1 MKLKPIRISIF
12 HQFNRGMMVT
22 KPFRF
27 LLFLV
32 VIVGLIWGMV
42 IGHTTRIFA
51 QDNPSGTTKTLVMA
65 TSPDYPPYEFKDTA
79 TSGEKIVGFDVEIAE
94 YITNKL
100 GYNLTVIGMD
110 FNGLIPALTAKR
122 ADFVMAGMT
131 PTPERQKNVEFSDI
145 YFEAKNTIVSF
156 QDQNYQTI
164 EQLKGKKVG
173 VQLGSIQQE
182 AVKNWPD
189 VIVVPLNKT
198 SDIIQ
203 ELKSKRLDAGVL
215 ENTIVKGYIAGNPG
229 LIYHEVPNTEA
240 AGSAIAFPKG
250 SPWVQ
255 PFNQVIQEMKS
266 SGKIEQLAQKWFDR
280 PVVTTE
286 TPEVPHGTGL
296 KLDFNKIYSNLPYI
310 LAGIFITLQFS
321 LVSAFFGF
329 LWGTILALFKIS
341 TLKPLNIFS
350 QGYTSIFRGTPLL
363 VQLTL
368 IYFATPQLTGYDITA
383 FQAGI
388 LTFSLN
394 SGAYIS
400 ETIRAGIQAVD
411 KGQKEA
417 CEALGIQYQLMMLDI
432 ILPQALRNILP
443 ALVNE
448 SINLLK
454 DSTLVSVIGVEDLLR
469 RAQIVGA
476 EKYIY
481 FEPLI
486 FVAVIYYLM
495 IMTLTWGANQ
505 LEYQLKRS
513 S

>member
-1 MKLKPIRISIF
+1 MGQSP
-12 HQFNRGMMVT
+12 Q
-22 KPFRF
+22 
-27 LLFLV
+27 
-32 VIVGLIWGMV
+32 
-42 IGHTTRIFA
+42 IFA
-51 QDNPSGTTKTLVMA
+51 QENPSGTTKTLVMA

-79 TSGEKIVGFDVEIAE
+79 TSGEKIVGFDVDIAE
-94 YITNKL
+94 YITKQL
-100 GYNLTVIGMD
+100 GYNLTVVGMD

-131 PTPERQKNVEFSDI
+131 PTPDRKKNVEFSDI
-145 YFEAKNTIVSF
+145 YFEAKNTIVSL
-156 QDQNYQTI
+156 QDKNYKNPD
-164 EQLKGKKVG
+164 QLKGKKVG

-182 AVKNWPD
+182 AVKNWQG
-189 VIVVPLNKT
+189 VIAVPLNKT

-203 ELKSKRLDAGVL
+203 ELNSKRLDAGVL
-215 ENTIVKGYIAGNPG
+215 ENTIVKGYIAANPG
-229 LIYHEVPNTEA
+229 LVYNEVPNTEE

-250 SPWVQ
+250 SPLVQ
-255 PFNQVIQEMKS
+255 PFNEVIQQMKA
-266 SGKIEQLAQKWFDR
+266 SGKIEQLAKKWFDR
-280 PVVTTE
+280 PVVTQA
-286 TPEVPHGTGL
+286 PEVPHGKGL
-296 KLDFNKIYSNLPYI
+296 KLDFNKIAPNIPYI

-329 LWGTILALFKIS
+329 IWGTILALFKIS
-341 TLKPLNIFS
+341 TIKPLNIFS

-417 CEALGIQYQLMMLDI
+417 CEALGVNYQLMMLDI
-432 ILPQALRNILP
+432 ILPQALKNILP

-495 IMTLTWGANQ
+495 IITLTWGANK

>member
-1 MKLKPIRISIF
+1 M
-12 HQFNRGMMVT
+12 T
-22 KPFRF
+22 F
-27 LLFLV
+27 LT
-32 VIVGLIWGMV
+32 WGII
-42 IGHTTRIFA
+42 IGNNPPTSA
-51 QDNPSGTTKTLVMA
+51 QETPSKTTKTLVMA

-79 TSGEKIVGFDVEIAE
+79 TSGEKIVGFDVDIAE
-94 YITNKL
+94 YITQKL

-131 PTPERQKNVEFSDI
+131 PTPDRKKNVEFSDI
-145 YFEAKNTIVSF
+145 YFEAKNTIVSL
-156 QDQNYQTI
+156 QDKNYQNP
-164 EQLKGKKVG
+164 EQLQGKKVG

-182 AVKNWPD
+182 AVKNWQG
-189 VIVVPLNKT
+189 VRVVPLNKT

-215 ENTIVKGYIAGNPG
+215 ENTIVRGYIAANPG
-229 LIYHEVPNTEA
+229 LVYHEVPNTEA

-250 SPWVQ
+250 SPLVQ
-255 PFNQVIQEMKS
+255 PFNQVIQEMKA
-266 SGKIEQLAQKWFDR
+266 SGKIEQLAKQWFDR
-280 PVVTTE
+280 SAVVAE
-286 TPEVPHGTGL
+286 TPEIPHGTGL
-296 KLDFNKIYSNLPYI
+296 KLDFNKISPNIPYI

-350 QGYTSIFRGTPLL
+350 QAYTSIFRGTPLL

-417 CEALGIQYQLMMLDI
+417 CEALGVQYQLMMLDI

-454 DSTLVSVIGVEDLLR
+454 DSTLVSVIGVEDMLR

-495 IMTLTWGANQ
+495 IITLTWGANG
-505 LEYQLKRS
+505 LERQLKS
-513 S
+513 NS

>member
-1 MKLKPIRISIF
+1 MILK
-12 HQFNRGMMVT
+12 N
-22 KPFRF
+22 PFKY
-27 LLFLV
+27 LLFLFLTTLV
-32 VIVGLIWGMV
+32 IWGIITSHNV
-42 IGHTTRIFA
+42 PTSA
-51 QDNPSGTTKTLVMA
+51 QEKPSGTTKTLIMA
-65 TSPDYPPYEFKDTA
+65 TSPDYPPYQFKDTA
-79 TSGEKIVGFDVEIAE
+79 TSGDKIVGFDVDIAE
-94 YITNKL
+94 YITQQL
-100 GYNLTVIGMD
+100 GYDLKIDGMD

-131 PTPERQKNVEFSDI
+131 PTPERQKNVAFSDI
-145 YFEAKNTIVSF
+145 YFEAKNTIVSL
-156 QDQNYQTI
+156 DTQNYTNP

-182 AVKNWPD
+182 AVKNWSG
-189 VIVVPLNKT
+189 VTAIHLNKT

-215 ENTIVKGYIAGNPG
+215 ENTIVMGYIASNPG
-229 LIYHEVPNTEA
+229 LVYHEVPNTEA
-240 AGSAIAFPKG
+240 AGSAIAFPKN
-250 SPWVQ
+250 SPLVE
-255 PFNQVIQEMKS
+255 PFNQVIQQMQA
-266 SGKIEQLAQKWFDR
+266 SGKIEELAKKWFDR
-280 PVVTTE
+280 PVSLE
-286 TPEVPHGTGL
+286 TAEVPQGKGL
-296 KLDFNKIYSNLPYI
+296 KLDFNKIAPNIPYI

-329 LWGTILALFKIS
+329 IWGTILALFKIS
-341 TLKPLNIFS
+341 TIKPLNIFS
-350 QGYTSIFRGTPLL
+350 QAYTSIFRGTPLL

-388 LTFSLN
+388 LAFSLN

-417 CEALGIQYQLMMLDI
+417 CEALGIQYQLMMVDI

-454 DSTLVSVIGVEDLLR
+454 DSTLVSVIGVEDMLR

-486 FVAVIYYLM
+486 FVAIIYYIM
-495 IMTLTWGANQ
+495 IITLTWGANG
-505 LEYQLKRS
+505 LERKLKS
-513 S
+513 NS

>member
-1 MKLKPIRISIF
+1 MA
-12 HQFNRGMMVT
+12 T
-22 KPFRF
+22 KPFKF
-27 LLFLV
+27 LLFLFLLTG
-32 VIVGLIWGMV
+32 IIWGIVMGQPSQ
-42 IGHTTRIFA
+42 ILA
-51 QDNPSGTTKTLVMA
+51 QENPSGTTKTLVMA

-79 TSGEKIVGFDVEIAE
+79 TSGEKIVGFDVDIAE
-94 YITNKL
+94 YITKQL
-100 GYNLTVIGMD
+100 GYNLTVVGMD

-131 PTPERQKNVEFSDI
+131 PTPDRKKNVEFSDI
-145 YFEAKNTIVSF
+145 YFEAKNTIVSL
-156 QDQNYQTI
+156 QDKNYTNP
-164 EQLKGKKVG
+164 EQLEGKKVG

-182 AVKNWPD
+182 AVKNWQG
-189 VIVVPLNKT
+189 VIAVPLNKT

-203 ELKSKRLDAGVL
+203 ELNSKRLDAGVL
-215 ENTIVKGYIAGNPG
+215 ENTIVKGYIAANPG
-229 LIYHEVPNTEA
+229 LVYHEVPNTEE

-250 SPWVQ
+250 SPLVQ
-255 PFNQVIQEMKS
+255 PFNQVIQQMKV
-266 SGKIEQLAQKWFDR
+266 SGKIDELAKKWFDR
-280 PVVTTE
+280 PVVVAE
-286 TPEVPHGTGL
+286 TSEIPHGTGL
-296 KLDFNKIYSNLPYI
+296 KLDFNKISANIPYI

-341 TLKPLNIFS
+341 TIKPLNIFS

-417 CEALGIQYQLMMLDI
+417 CEALGVNYQLMMLDI
-432 ILPQALRNILP
+432 ILPQALKNILP

-495 IMTLTWGANQ
+495 IITLTWGANK

>member
-1 MKLKPIRISIF
+1 MISKKRLKSWL
-12 HQFNRGMMVT
+12 
-22 KPFRF
+22 
-27 LLFLV
+27 LLFLITV
-32 VIVGLIWGMV
+32 VTLSGI
-42 IGHTTRIFA
+42 IGYQTQILA
-51 QDNPSGTTKTLVMA
+51 QQPENGTKRTLVMA

-79 TSGEKIVGFDVEIAE
+79 NQGEEIIGFDVDIAR
-94 YITNKL
+94 YITEQL
-100 GYNLTVIGMD
+100 GYDLKVVGMD
-110 FNGLIPALTAKR
+110 FNGLIPALGANR

-131 PTPERQKNVEFSDI
+131 PTPERLKNVDFSDI
-145 YFEAKNTIVSF
+145 YFEAKNTIVSN
-156 QDQNYQTI
+156 QDNGYKTS
-164 EQLKGKKVG
+164 EELAGKKVG

-182 AVKNWPD
+182 AVKEWKG
-189 VIVVPLNKT
+189 VTVVPLNKT

-203 ELKSKRLDAGVL
+203 ELKSNRLDAGVL
-215 ENTIVKGYIAGNPG
+215 ENTIVKGYIAANPE
-229 LIYHEVPNTEA
+229 LVYHEVPNTEE
-240 AGSAIAFPKG
+240 AGSAIAFPKN
-250 SPWVQ
+250 SPLREE
-255 PFNQVIQEMKS
+255 FNPIIQEMKA
-266 SGKIEQLAQKWFDR
+266 SGKIEELAKKWFDR
-280 PVVTTE
+280 PVTVAAVD
-286 TPEVPHGTGL
+286 PGTQANQGGFS
-296 KLDFNKIYSNLPYI
+296 LDFSKIAPNIPYI
-310 LAGIFITLQFS
+310 LAGILITLKFS

-341 TLKPLNIFS
+341 TWKPLKLFAE
-350 QGYTSIFRGTPLL
+350 GYTSIFRGTPLL

-383 FQAGI
+383 FQAGV
-388 LTFSLN
+388 LAFSLN

-417 CEALGIQYQLMMLDI
+417 CEALGVQYQLMMVDI

-454 DSTLVSVIGVEDLLR
+454 DSTLVSVIGVEDMLR

-486 FVAVIYYLM
+486 FVAAIYYLM
-495 IMTLTWGANQ
+495 IITLTWGANG
-505 LEYQLKRS
+505 LERKLKQS